1 MWELPMIEA
10 LTEELSRVILVQHEE
25 DKVLWKSALIGVYLV
40 KVGYQFVSFNF
51 SHAEDKLKLMCG
63 DLLAICHKIDGTLE
77 HPFFTCEFASKVW
90 NHIYSWLGTS
100 TPQHKEPLHH
110 FFQHECRWLGSLKN
124 QV

>member
-51 SHAEDKLKLMCG
+51 SHAENLFYKHLWKLFVSKNVMWFLCG
-63 DLLAICHKIDGTLE
+63 GFH
-77 HPFFTCEFASKVW
+77 
-90 NHIYSWLGTS
+90 
-100 TPQHKEPLHH
+100 
-110 FFQHECRWLGSLKN
+110 
-124 QV
+124 